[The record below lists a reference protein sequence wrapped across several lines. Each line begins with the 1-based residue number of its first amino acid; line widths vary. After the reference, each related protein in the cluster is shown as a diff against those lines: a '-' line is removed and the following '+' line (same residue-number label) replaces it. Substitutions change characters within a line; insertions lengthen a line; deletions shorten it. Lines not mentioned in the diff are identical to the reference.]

1 MKGTNLGEFEELILL
16 TVCILFENAYAVTV
30 LQELEKQTGRSLSIS
45 AVHAA
50 LIRLEKKGFLT
61 SRMGGATQAR
71 GGRRKRYFQITD
83 SGKAALTEMRRIRE
97 KLWQMIPET
106 GM

>member
-16 TVCILFENAYAVTV
+16 TVCILFENAYGVTV
-30 LQELEKQTGRSLSIS
+30 MQELEKQTGRSLSIS

-106 GM
+106 G

>member
-16 TVCILFENAYAVTV
+16 TVCILFENAYGVTV
-30 LQELEKQTGRSLSIS
+30 MQALEEQTGRSLSIS

-71 GGRRKRYFQITD
+71 GGRRKRYFQITN

-106 GM
+106 GI

>member
-16 TVCILFENAYAVTV
+16 TVCILFENAYGVTV
-30 LQELEKQTGRSLSIS
+30 MQELEKQTGRSLSIS

-61 SRMGGATQAR
+61 SRMGGATQVR

-106 GM
+106 G